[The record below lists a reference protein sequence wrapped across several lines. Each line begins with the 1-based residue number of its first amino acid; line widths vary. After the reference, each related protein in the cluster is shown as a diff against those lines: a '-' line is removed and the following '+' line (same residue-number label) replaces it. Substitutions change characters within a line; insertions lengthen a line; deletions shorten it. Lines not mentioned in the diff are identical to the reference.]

1 MYYFFIYLIL
11 MVVGFVIIYSLLGV
25 FSKIKLDKKIKTDFN
40 IVKKIEDQLLI
51 MTKKRLIP
59 PKLKFIT
66 PVFIISLMFV
76 IFIISFS
83 LFYSYLKVISTALI
97 LSLPFSISPIII
109 IRLYINKEKN
119 SINRLLPMYAVNLK
133 NHVSEDNNI
142 IKAIQMTSVEEPL
155 EKYIDK
161 FTSNIK
167 RGLNVIQAFED
178 LKNEVNIKNFDY
190 LINSCETCYL
200 NGGDFVKV
208 LEQYINI
215 TTKENTEKESSKEKA
230 YSDMLTLIIMVIL
243 NIFVVVCFVLANK
256 DYAYIIR
263 STFVGRAIL
272 SLNAL
277 SYLVIAYL
285 VSKMYKEE

>member
-1 MYYFFIYLIL
+1 
-11 MVVGFVIIYSLLGV
+11 
-25 FSKIKLDKKIKTDFN
+25 
-40 IVKKIEDQLLI
+40 
-51 MTKKRLIP
+51 
-59 PKLKFIT
+59 
-66 PVFIISLMFV
+66 
-76 IFIISFS
+76 
-83 LFYSYLKVISTALI
+83 
-97 LSLPFSISPIII
+97 
-109 IRLYINKEKN
+109 
-119 SINRLLPMYAVNLK
+119 MYAVNLK